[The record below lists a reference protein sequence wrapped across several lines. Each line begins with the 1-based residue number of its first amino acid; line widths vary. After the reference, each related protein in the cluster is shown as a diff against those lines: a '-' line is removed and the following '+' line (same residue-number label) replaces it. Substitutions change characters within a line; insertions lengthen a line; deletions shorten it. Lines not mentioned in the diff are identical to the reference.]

1 MQNLFTQL
9 AGWTKR
15 QSRLFWSV
23 MAYLASLL
31 IFLLVWRSDY
41 LKYLVALAGVV
52 LAAFIPDIADKK
64 HLRRRLFFLAIPTAG
79 ILLIQIVYD
88 LSSEAK
94 VTALSAERREQ
105 PAHTP
110 VPPLR
115 NYKHPVRP

>member
-79 ILLIQIVYD
+79 ILLIQIVND

-94 VTALSAERREQ
+94 VTALSAQITAHSEQ
-105 PAHTP
+105 FRVQHLP
-110 VPPLR
+110 
-115 NYKHPVRP
+115 NYKTLI